1 MAGKKKYLSDDG
13 LRYYDTLVKGELAKK
28 ASGADLDALEAKVDE
43 MVAEGGEPN
52 VIESITVNGTP
63 VPVTGKAAA
72 ITTPTTVAELTD
84 AVDYA
89 KKADVP
95 TTVAEL
101 TDAGD
106 YALKTDVQSAVHYKG
121 TVATYSAL
129 PSTGLV
135 VGDLYNV
142 EQADAA
148 HGVRAGDNV
157 VWNGSAWDV
166 QAGTVDLSGYVQASD
181 LVEITNAEI
190 DAIVAGE

>member
-1 MAGKKKYLSDDG
+1 MAGTKKYLSEDG
-13 LRYYDTLVKGELAKK
+13 LRYYDNLIQAKIDAK
-28 ASGADLDALEAKVDE
+28 ASDADLDALEAKVDQ
-43 MVAEGGEPN
+43 MIAEGGEPN

-63 VPVTGKAAA
+63 APVANKVAA
-72 ITTPTTVAELTD
+72 ITTPTTVAEMSD
-84 AVDYA
+84 AGTYA

-142 EQADAA
+142 EQADSA

-157 VWNGSAWDV
+157 VWNGTGWDV
-166 QAGTVDLSGYVQASD
+166 QAGTIDLSGYVQASD
-181 LVEITNAEI
+181 LVEITNSEI
-190 DAIVAGE
+190 DSIVAGE